1 MDSIDELVAD
11 VFGLPV
17 AEVRDGL
24 TPEDV
29 PNWDSLNHLRLVTA
43 IEEELGL
50 TLSMAEIQSIDSV
63 GRLRELIALKQQTQ

>member
-1 MDSIDELVAD
+1 MDNIDELVAD